1 MSTRVAAHPFKDAL
15 SELQQENEKSG
26 LLPTS
31 MMDCLRKL
39 GDKGQEQIANTFKE
53 RDRNLLRSFENR
65 VEDGEDCWRK
75 MCATAKK
82 HRLRPPDPKAFI
94 VALLEIKGV
103 ADAYNSRAKGL
114 GYLQV
119 QYWKQMDKL
128 KKGLD
133 QKIRDA
139 QSLDQVRLLKDD
151 FDAQMR
157 DLRAFGAA
165 IQTAAQEAPRST
177 KDGSRVQTLFKGRL
191 SGLVHELC
199 GEWLNCEVATFME
212 ILLGIGEKDADSVRN
227 ARRRRFKK
235 TRPDNLR

>member
-157 DLRAFGAA
+157 DLRASV
-165 IQTAAQEAPRST
+165 PR
-177 KDGSRVQTLFKGRL
+177 FKQP
-191 SGLVHELC
+191 H
-199 GEWLNCEVATFME
+199 
-212 ILLGIGEKDADSVRN
+212 K
-227 ARRRRFKK
+227 RRREVPRMGRASRRYSRGACPASSMNCAVNGL
-235 TRPDNLR
+235 TVR